1 MTITRVQRA
10 AVLRGIRFSGKK
22 KFRNTWAGYAY
33 EVYSPNGRRFLQAD
47 TLDGIYRFVMEFP
60 KKELLG

>member
-1 MTITRVQRA
+1 MTIARVQRA
-10 AVLRGIRFSGKK
+10 AALRGIRFSGEK

-47 TLDGIYRFVMEFP
+47 TLNGIYEFIMNYP
-60 KKELLG
+60 ITQRGV